1 MRAGASDDELAVLI
15 EATVAGKWAGH
26 GISGHLLPA
35 SPLHVPDRGLAPR
48 AEPPAGS
55 VRRRSSVKRTFPLL
69 VLALVLLG
77 CGSDDPD
84 TPATSDPAPGRPR
97 AHDRSRS
104 GGVRTSDR
112 HAHARARRP
121 NRSAIDSVQLTAE
134 NKLEVRF
141 YNGVLECY
149 GVDRVEVEETD
160 TDVTVTVFTGAIPA
174 DPAQACI
181 ELAQLQAVV
190 VTLDADLGDRVV
202 VDGSTGAA

>member
-1 MRAGASDDELAVLI
+1 MPT
-15 EATVAGKWAGH
+15 TVPGQG
-26 GISGHLLPA
+26 G
-35 SPLHVPDRGLAPR
+35 VPDVPIVTPTPGLDAPN
-48 AEPPAGS
+48 P
-55 VRRRSSVKRTFPLL
+55 T
-69 VLALVLLG
+69 
-77 CGSDDPD
+77 
-84 TPATSDPAPGRPR
+84 
-97 AHDRSRS
+97 
-104 GGVRTSDR
+104 
-112 HAHARARRP
+112 
-121 NRSAIDSVQLTAE
+121 AIDSVQLTAE

-202 VDGSTGAA
+202 VDGSTGAAVTCLTVA